1 MSRPVD
7 LLIAYRVIK
16 MLVTPFEKQPAFKY
30 GIIDKDGKVLKKY
43 KTITGSQEKR
53 SYTVL
58 HRFVFNLKR
67 ILAKVGIRG
76 KLGSFAVAA
85 ALLLKE
91 DKKYLIHKE
100 TIESAVITYL
110 KENNLYEE
118 ILNES
123 REIPEVY
130 TDDKLFCTCFGVDV
144 FERDGEL
151 RSEFEYDITYKRS
164 AGRTY
169 Q

>member
-43 KTITGSQEKR
+43 KSITGSQEKR

-123 REIPEVY
+123 REIPEVN

-151 RSEFEYDITYKRS
+151 RSEFEYAKTL
-164 AGRTY
+164 
-169 Q
+169 

>member
-16 MLVTPFEKQPAFKY
+16 MLVTPFKDQPAYKY
-30 GIIDKDGKVLKKY
+30 GIIDDKGNVLKKY

-53 SYTVL
+53 SYTIL

-67 ILAKVGIRG
+67 ILSKVGIRG

-91 DKKYLIHKE
+91 DKRYAIHKE

-151 RSEFEYDITYKRS
+151 RSEFEYAKTL
-164 AGRTY
+164 
-169 Q
+169 

>member
-1 MSRPVD
+1 MASRAVD
-7 LLIAYRVIK
+7 LLISYRVIK
-16 MLVTPFEKQPAFKY
+16 MLVTPFERQPAFKY
-30 GIIDKDGKVLKKY
+30 GIIDKDGNVLQKY
-43 KTITGSQEKR
+43 RTIKGTAEKR
-53 SYTVL
+53 SYTGL

-67 ILAKVGIRG
+67 LLAKVGIKG

-91 DKKYLIHKE
+91 NKKYAIHKE

-110 KENNLYEE
+110 KDNNLYED

-130 TDDKLFCTCFGVDV
+130 TDDKFVMNCFGVDV

-151 RSEFEYDITYKRS
+151 ISEFDYAKTL
-164 AGRTY
+164 
-169 Q
+169 

>member
-1 MSRPVD
+1 MANRPVD

-16 MLVTPFEKQPAFKY
+16 MLVTPFKDQPAYKY
-30 GIIDKDGKVLKKY
+30 GIIDDKGNVLIKFKDVKG
-43 KTITGSQEKR
+43 TAEKR

-67 ILAKVGIRG
+67 ILSNVGIRG

-85 ALLLKE
+85 ALLLRENKR
-91 DKKYLIHKE
+91 YAIHKE

-118 ILNES
+118 IVNES
-123 REIPEVY
+123 REIPEV
-130 TDDKLFCTCFGVDV
+130 
-144 FERDGEL
+144 
-151 RSEFEYDITYKRS
+151 
-164 AGRTY
+164 
-169 Q
+169 

>member
-43 KTITGSQEKR
+43 KSITGSQEKR

-91 DKKYLIHKE
+91 NKRYFQHKE
-100 TIESAVITYL
+100 VIESAVITYL

-123 REIPEVY
+123 REIPEVN

-151 RSEFEYDITYKRS
+151 VSEFEYAQTL
-164 AGRTY
+164 
-169 Q
+169 

>member
-1 MSRPVD
+1 MSRSVD

-16 MLVTPFEKQPAFKY
+16 MLVTPFDKQPAFKY
-30 GIIDKDGKVLKKY
+30 GIIDKDGNVLKKY

-53 SYTVL
+53 SYTIL

-67 ILAKVGIRG
+67 ILSKVGIRG

-91 DKKYLIHKE
+91 DKRYAIHKE

-144 FERDGEL
+144 YERDGEL
-151 RSEFEYDITYKRS
+151 RSEFEYAKTL
-164 AGRTY
+164 
-169 Q
+169 

>member
-16 MLVTPFEKQPAFKY
+16 MLVTPFERQPAFKY
-30 GIIDKDGKVLKKY
+30 GIIDKEGNVLQKY
-43 KTITGSQEKR
+43 RTIKGTAEKR

-67 ILAKVGIRG
+67 ILAKVGIKG

-91 DKKYLIHKE
+91 NKEYSKYKNV
-100 TIESAVITYL
+100 IESTIITYL
-110 KENNLYEE
+110 KDNNLYED

-123 REIPEVY
+123 REIPEFD
-130 TDDKLFCTCFGVDV
+130 TDNQVFCTCFGVDV
-144 FERDGEL
+144 YEKDGEL
-151 RSEFEYDITYKRS
+151 ISEYEYAKTL
-164 AGRTY
+164 
-169 Q
+169 

>member
-1 MSRPVD
+1 MANRPVD

-16 MLVTPFEKQPAFKY
+16 MLVTPFNKQPAFKY
-30 GIIDKDGKVLKKY
+30 GIIDKDGNVLQKY
-43 KTITGSQEKR
+43 RTIKGTAEKR

-67 ILAKVGIRG
+67 ILAKVGIKG

-91 DKKYLIHKE
+91 NKEYSKYKNV
-100 TIESAVITYL
+100 IESTIITYL
-110 KENNLYEE
+110 KDNNLYED

-123 REIPEVY
+123 REIPEFD
-130 TDDKLFCTCFGVDV
+130 TDDQVVCNWFGVDV
-144 FERDGEL
+144 YERNGEL
-151 RSEFEYDITYKRS
+151 ISEFDYAKTL
-164 AGRTY
+164 
-169 Q
+169 

>member
-16 MLVTPFEKQPAFKY
+16 MLVTPFKDQPAFKY
-30 GIIDKDGKVLKKY
+30 GIIDDKGNVLKKY

-53 SYTVL
+53 SYTIL

-67 ILAKVGIRG
+67 ILSKVGIRG

-91 DKKYLIHKE
+91 DKRYAIHKE

-151 RSEFEYDITYKRS
+151 VSEFEYAQTL
-164 AGRTY
+164 
-169 Q
+169 

>member
-16 MLVTPFEKQPAFKY
+16 MLVTPFKDQPAFKY
-30 GIIDKDGKVLKKY
+30 GIIDDKGNVLKKY

-53 SYTVL
+53 SYTIL

-67 ILAKVGIRG
+67 ILSKVGIRG

-85 ALLLKE
+85 ALLLRENKR
-91 DKKYLIHKE
+91 YAIHKE

-144 FERDGEL
+144 YERDGEL
-151 RSEFEYDITYKRS
+151 RSEFEYAKTL
-164 AGRTY
+164 
-169 Q
+169 

>member
-16 MLVTPFEKQPAFKY
+16 MLVTPFNKQPAFKY
-30 GIIDKDGKVLKKY
+30 GIIDDKGKVLKKFN
-43 KTITGSQEKR
+43 TIKGTNEKQ

-67 ILAKVGIRG
+67 LLAKAGIKG

-85 ALLLKE
+85 ALLLRENKE
-91 DKKYLIHKE
+91 YFKYKD
-100 TIESAVITYL
+100 TIESTIISYL
-110 KENNLYEE
+110 KENNLYED

-123 REIPEVY
+123 REIPEFD
-130 TDDKLFCTCFGVDV
+130 TDDNFFCTCFGVDV
-144 FERDGEL
+144 YEKDGEL
-151 RSEFEYDITYKRS
+151 KSEFEYAKTL
-164 AGRTY
+164 
-169 Q
+169 

>member
-1 MSRPVD
+1 MATRGVD

-16 MLVTPFEKQPAFKY
+16 MLVTPFERQPAFKY
-30 GIIDKDGKVLKKY
+30 GIIDKDGNVLQKY
-43 KTITGSQEKR
+43 RTIKGTAEKR

-67 ILAKVGIRG
+67 ILAKVGIKG

-91 DKKYLIHKE
+91 NKQYSNHKDI
-100 TIESAVITYL
+100 IESTIITYL
-110 KENNLYEE
+110 KDNNLYED

-123 REIPEVY
+123 REIPEFD
-130 TDDKLFCTCFGVDV
+130 TDDQVVCNWFGFDV
-144 FERDGEL
+144 YERNGEL
-151 RSEFEYDITYKRS
+151 VSEYEYAKTL
-164 AGRTY
+164 
-169 Q
+169 

>member
-1 MSRPVD
+1 MANRPVD

-16 MLVTPFEKQPAFKY
+16 MLVTPFDKQPAFKY

-91 DKKYLIHKE
+91 NKRYFQHKE
-100 TIESAVITYL
+100 VIESAVITYL

-123 REIPEVY
+123 REIPEVN

-151 RSEFEYDITYKRS
+151 VSEFEYAQTL
-164 AGRTY
+164 
-169 Q
+169 